1 MSLSKGNM
9 QSFARRV
16 VKLTWT
22 VKVTVTDYQG
32 PVELLG
38 ILSAKNRDRA
48 LAGVKVSGPL
58 PDLNIELT
66 YLSHTLDPV
75 EPTSGPTLLPSKT
88 YDDAKEQ
95 FDIILIPGGP
105 NVNPPS
111 ACPEFIKRQA
121 PGAKYILTV
130 CTGSL
135 VLARTGLLSGKRA
148 TTNKFAF
155 RRVQEETKH
164 LGIHWIPKARWVA
177 TEDKKIWT
185 GSGVTAG
192 MDLAGGFL
200 DHLVGKEMGLAMR
213 SFIELSMKEED
224 DDEFAAYHG
233 LV

>member
-1 MSLSKGNM
+1 MTQTL
-9 QSFARRV
+9 QVAVCLFPRV
-16 VKLTWT
+16 TA
-22 VKVTVTDYQG
+22 TDYQG

-38 ILSAKNRDRA
+38 ILSAKNRARA
-48 LAGVKVSGPL
+48 LAGVSGTL
-58 PDLNIELT
+58 PDLNIEFT

-75 EPTSGPTLLPSKT
+75 EPTAGPNLLPSLT

-95 FDIILIPGGP
+95 FDIILVPGGP
-105 NVNPPS
+105 QVDPPR

-135 VLARTGLLSGKRA
+135 ILARTGLLSGKRA
-148 TTNKFAF
+148 TTNKSAF
-155 RRVQEETKH
+155 RSVQEETKH
-164 LGIHWIPKARWVA
+164 LGITWVPKARWVV

-200 DHLVGKEMGLAMR
+200 DHLVGPELGVAMR
-213 SFIELSMKEED
+213 SFIELSVSC
-224 DDEFAAYHG
+224 AG
-233 LV
+233 

>member
-1 MSLSKGNM
+1 V
-9 QSFARRV
+9 R
-16 VKLTWT
+16 
-22 VKVTVTDYQG
+22 KVTTTDYQG

-38 ILSAKNRDRA
+38 ILSAKNRQRA
-48 LAGVKVSGPL
+48 LSGVSENL
-58 PDLNIELT
+58 PDLNIEFT

-75 EPTSGPTLLPSKT
+75 EPTSGPLILPSLT

-135 VLARTGLLSGKRA
+135 ILARTGLLSGKRA
-148 TTNKFAF
+148 TTNKRAF
-155 RRVQEETKH
+155 RSVQEETKH
-164 LGIHWIPKARWVA
+164 LGITWVPKARWVA
-177 TEDKKIWT
+177 TKDKKIWS
-185 GSGVTAG
+185 GSGISAG

-200 DHLVGKEMGLAMR
+200 DHLVGPELGLAMR
-213 SFIELSMKEED
+213 SFIELSMKAED
-224 DDEFAAYHG
+224 DDEFAAYNG